1 MASLIGFYS
10 LVFSSS
16 LSFLIIFFSIKNFRN
31 SKILD
36 KKIILLS
43 FLQFFLVFIS
53 FLGLVTSFI
62 NSDFSNE
69 TVFNHSHTTKPL
81 FYKISGT
88 WGNHEGSLLL
98 WLLVLT
104 LFIFLFIIK
113 SRKQLIQYRI
123 LTLLFQQI
131 IIIGF
136 FVFLLKTSSPFNYIF
151 PVPKEGLGL
160 NPILQDPALAIHPPI
175 LYLGYVGTSII
186 FSASLSA
193 MSLNY
198 ISKEWA
204 SHIKQWVLISWI
216 FLTLGILLGSIW
228 AYYELGWGGF
238 WFWDPVENV
247 SLMPWLALTTLIHCI
262 LVLEKRSILTSW
274 VVILSISTF
283 SLSMSGTFLVRSGIL
298 NSVHTFA
305 NDPERGLFILI
316 FLFSLIFLSLFIFFF
331 FQKESYKINNS
342 VFLISK
348 ETSIII
354 NNWFM
359 MYFLSV
365 VLIGTIYPIILDVIA
380 SEKISVGPPFY
391 NKLIVPFLIPFL
403 FIMTIGPKLKW
414 IKSDIKDKI
423 YLFLFFLVSILL
435 SMLIIKNLE
444 INFLYYTI
452 LITFAFY
459 LFFITLRDFLVSK
472 FKNLSQLISHFGF
485 SLFILSILF
494 NNIFTT
500 EIITNL
506 KVGETF
512 QSEKVIVKFEN
523 LTQQQRQNF
532 KSFVGKFTIKNPN
545 GFSEIMEPEL
555 RIYNQ
560 PNITTSEAD
569 IKTNLLS
576 DRFITM
582 NTVQNQDY
590 FNIRYQV
597 KPFMIWIWLSV
608 LLITAGGFLSLVK
621 KNMKIKLAPLTLFV
635 LFAVLFIILFKGLK
649 NSNIYI
655 PTVNLKKEIPLFA
668 VQLFDSETKIFSDK
682 IFNDDKYYLL
692 NIWSSWCLPCRDE
705 HQFLMDLKNKTNL
718 KIIGLNYKDNTKNAK
733 IFLNELKNPYTYILE
748 DKDGLVAIEWGAYGV
763 PESFLIYDN
772 KIIKKI
778 VGPLNSNLVF
788 EIKEIIK

>member
-1 MASLIGFYS
+1 MSSIIGFYS
-10 LVFSSS
+10 LVLSSS
-16 LSFLIIFFSIKNFRN
+16 LSFLIIFFSIKNFRD

-36 KKIILLS
+36 KRIVSLS
-43 FLQFFLVFIS
+43 FLQFFLVLVS
-53 FLGLVTSFI
+53 FLGLIISFI

-69 TVFNHSHTTKPL
+69 TVYNHSHTTKPL

-113 SRKQLIQYRI
+113 SRQQPTKYRI
-123 LTLLFQQI
+123 LTLLFQQV

-175 LYLGYVGTSII
+175 LYLGYVGSSII
-186 FSASLSA
+186 FSSALSA
-193 MSLNY
+193 VSLDY
-198 ISKEWA
+198 ITKEWA
-204 SHIKQWVLISWI
+204 THIKQWVLISWI

-247 SLMPWLALTTLIHCI
+247 SLMPWLALTTLIHCV
-262 LVLEKRSILTSW
+262 LVLEKRLILTSW
-274 VVILSISTF
+274 VVVLSISTF
-283 SLSMSGTFLVRSGIL
+283 TLSMCGTFLVRSGIL

-316 FLFSLIFLSLFIFFF
+316 FLFTLIFLSLFIFFF
-331 FQKESYKINNS
+331 FHKKNHKIDNS
-342 VFLISK
+342 IFLLSK

-365 VLIGTIYPIILDVIA
+365 ILIGTIYPIFLDVIS

-391 NKLIVPFLIPFL
+391 NKLIIPFLIPFL
-403 FIMTIGPKLKW
+403 FVMTIGPKLKW

-423 YLFLFFLVSILL
+423 YLFLFFLISLLISI
-435 SMLIIKNLE
+435 LIIKNLE
-444 INFLYYTI
+444 INFLLNTI

-459 LFFITLRDFLVSK
+459 LFFITLRDFFVIK
-472 FKNLSQLISHFGF
+472 NKNLSQVIAHFGF

-494 NNIFTT
+494 NNFFTT

-506 KVGETF
+506 KVGESYT
-512 QSEKVIVKFEN
+512 SEKINIKFEN
-523 LTQQQRQNF
+523 LSQNQNQNY
-532 KSFVGKFTIKNPN
+532 KSFVGKFTIESDKGNLT
-545 GFSEIMEPEL
+545 IMEPEL

-582 NTVQNQDY
+582 NTVQSQDY
-590 FNIRYQV
+590 FNIRYQI
-597 KPFMIWIWLSV
+597 KPFMLWIWLSV
-608 LLITAGGFLSLVK
+608 LLIATGGFL
-621 KNMKIKLAPLTLFV
+621 
-635 LFAVLFIILFKGLK
+635 
-649 NSNIYI
+649 
-655 PTVNLKKEIPLFA
+655 
-668 VQLFDSETKIFSDK
+668 
-682 IFNDDKYYLL
+682 
-692 NIWSSWCLPCRDE
+692 R
-705 HQFLMDLKNKTNL
+705 
-718 KIIGLNYKDNTKNAK
+718 
-733 IFLNELKNPYTYILE
+733 
-748 DKDGLVAIEWGAYGV
+748 
-763 PESFLIYDN
+763 
-772 KIIKKI
+772 IKKKI
-778 VGPLNSNLVF
+778 
-788 EIKEIIK
+788 